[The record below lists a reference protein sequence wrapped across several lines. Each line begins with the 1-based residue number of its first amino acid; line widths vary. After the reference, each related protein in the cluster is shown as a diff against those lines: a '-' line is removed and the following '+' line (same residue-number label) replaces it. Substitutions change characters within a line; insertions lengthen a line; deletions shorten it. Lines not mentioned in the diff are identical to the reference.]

1 MYNLNCD
8 TSYIESNLQLRLRV
22 KWLAKNS
29 GSFEEIASK
38 WNGVV
43 HWKSVDT
50 TFLAEQNPKKVYN
63 RIEEEWGLDGKW
75 QMMKEE
81 ARSG

>member
-38 WNGVV
+38 
-43 HWKSVDT
+43 
-50 TFLAEQNPKKVYN
+50 
-63 RIEEEWGLDGKW
+63 
-75 QMMKEE
+75 
-81 ARSG
+81 